1 MKRVVYLLIVCLFPL
16 LASAQW
22 KTIEKSSKKRPAWVG
37 GAERN
42 YLIVSTE
49 AATIEE
55 AKEKIL
61 VSLKQQIVGTVA
73 TKIESTTTIERKE
86 TTIGNE
92 SDYTENVSSFI
103 RSKLANIPFI
113 SEVSLS
119 KAKDFYWEKLYN
131 KHSKTYKY
139 EYHIRYLFTDF
150 EVSNLVYQFNERE
163 SGLNTRLKQ
172 YGDNLEQISS
182 VEEIDRTLN
191 ELKAFQAEFD
201 TDDPR
206 RSQTEQLS
214 NNYRK
219 LYKYI
224 TIRQENEADKS
235 NIVISLY
242 LKDKLISCMQKPQL
256 LSNCATRLSV
266 SVENE
271 LYRIS
276 YNSSSCYEDD
286 ENYIDIRFRLGNQI
300 ISKRIY
306 LSL

>member
-1 MKRVVYLLIVCLFPL
+1 MKRVVYLLVVCLFPL
-16 LASAQW
+16 LACAQW
-22 KTIEKSSKKRPAWVG
+22 KTVEKSTKKQPAWVG

-42 YLIVSTE
+42 YLIVSAE
-49 AATIEE
+49 APTIEE

-61 VSLKQQIVGTVA
+61 ISLKQQIVGTVA
-73 TKIESTTTIERKE
+73 TKIEATTTIDRKE
-86 TTIGNE
+86 TTVGNE
-92 SDYTENVSSFI
+92 TDYVENVSSSI

-131 KHSKTYKY
+131 KKTGSYKY

-150 EVSNLVYQFNERE
+150 EISDLVNQFNERE
-163 SGLNTRLKQ
+163 NELNTRLKQ
-172 YGDNLEQISS
+172 YEQNLETVGS

-191 ELKAFQAEFD
+191 ELKAFRTEFD

-219 LYKYI
+219 LYKAI
-224 TIRQENEADKS
+224 TIREESERTKDS
-235 NIVISLY
+235 LLIGLY
-242 LKDKLISCMQKPQL
+242 LKDRRISCMQKPQL

-266 SVENE
+266 SIEND
-271 LYRIS
+271 LYTIS
-276 YNSSSCYEDD
+276 YNTESCYEDD
-286 ENYIDIRFRLGNQI
+286 ENFIDIRFRLGNQTV
-300 ISKRIY
+300 SKRIY
-306 LSL
+306 L

>member
-1 MKRVVYLLIVCLFPL
+1 M
-16 LASAQW
+16 
-22 KTIEKSSKKRPAWVG
+22 
-37 GAERN
+37 
-42 YLIVSTE
+42 
-49 AATIEE
+49 
-55 AKEKIL
+55 
-61 VSLKQQIVGTVA
+61 
-73 TKIESTTTIERKE
+73 
-86 TTIGNE
+86 
-92 SDYTENVSSFI
+92 
-103 RSKLANIPFI
+103 
-113 SEVSLS
+113 
-119 KAKDFYWEKLYN
+119 
-131 KHSKTYKY
+131 
-139 EYHIRYLFTDF
+139 
-150 EVSNLVYQFNERE
+150 
-163 SGLNTRLKQ
+163 
-172 YGDNLEQISS
+172 EQISS

-224 TIRQENEADKS
+224 TIRQENEADKN

-276 YNSSSCYEDD
+276 YNSSSCYEND

>member
-1 MKRVVYLLIVCLFPL
+1 MKKIGYLLLLTLFPL
-16 LASAQW
+16 LACAQW
-22 KTIEKSSKKRPAWVG
+22 KIVEKSAKKQPTWVG

-42 YLIVSTE
+42 YLIVSAE
-49 AATIEE
+49 ANTIEE

-61 VSLKQQIVGTVA
+61 ISLKQQIVGTVA
-73 TKIESTTTIERKE
+73 TKIESTTTIDRKE
-86 TTIGNE
+86 TTSGNE
-92 SDYTENVSSFI
+92 SGYTENVSSFI

-119 KAKDFYWEKLYN
+119 KAKDFYWEKLYSKN
-131 KHSKTYKY
+131 SKTYKY

-150 EVSNLVYQFNERE
+150 EVSALVSQFNERE
-163 SGLNTRLKQ
+163 NGLNTRLKQ
-172 YGDNLEQISS
+172 YEENLENINS

-191 ELKAFQAEFD
+191 ELKVFQTEFD

-206 RSQTEQLS
+206 YSQTEQVS

-224 TIRQENEADKS
+224 TIRQENETKHGELT
-235 NIVISLY
+235 IGLY
-242 LKDKLISCMQKPQL
+242 LKEKLISCMQKPQL

-266 SVENE
+266 SSEND
-271 LYRIS
+271 LYSIV
-276 YNSSSCYEDD
+276 YNDEACYEDD

-300 ISKRIY
+300 VSKRIY
-306 LSL
+306 LPL

>member
-1 MKRVVYLLIVCLFPL
+1 MKRVVYLLLLCLCPL
-16 LASAQW
+16 LACAQW
-22 KTIEKSSKKRPAWVG
+22 KTVEKSCKKQPAWVG

-42 YLIVSTE
+42 YLIVSAE
-49 AATIEE
+49 ATTIEE

-61 VSLKQQIVGTVA
+61 ISLKQQIVGTVA
-73 TKIESTTTIERKE
+73 TKIESTTTIDRKE

-92 SDYTENVSSFI
+92 TDYTENVSSSI

-131 KHSKTYKY
+131 KKTKAYKY

-150 EVSNLVYQFNERE
+150 EVSALVNQFNERE
-163 SGLNTRLKQ
+163 SQLNTRLRQ
-172 YGDNLEQISS
+172 YEQNLDNIRS

-191 ELKAFQAEFD
+191 ELKAFQTEFD

-206 RSQTEQLS
+206 RLQTEQLS

-219 LYKYI
+219 LYKAI
-224 TIRQENEADKS
+224 HIRQENGTANDRI
-235 NIVISLY
+235 IVGLY
-242 LKDKLISCMQKPQL
+242 LSDRLISCMQKPQL

-266 SVENE
+266 STEND
-271 LYRIS
+271 LYFIS
-276 YNSSSCYEDD
+276 YSDDACYEED

-300 ISKRIY
+300 VSKRIY
-306 LSL
+306 LQ